1 MGAKATF
8 AKTQAAAAIALAS
21 KRRPIVVQTS
31 NAADAAKAVE
41 DKKEEEEKKEEKK
54 DEKKEKA
61 EEKSEEKSEEKKEE
75 AKAEVKKAEEK
86 KEEAKKEV
94 EQAKKKVEEV
104 KKAAPKVAAP
114 IKEKA
119 EKAYSKFK
127 SGKLPKMT
135 PEVKAAAQKAY
146 DRLHAKGV
154 VRKTMLG
161 STNEEMKNAAF
172 KAWNKYSKTG
182 KDQPQTW
189 PIGEEDL
196 GEAKHH

>member
-1 MGAKATF
+1 MGAE
-8 AKTQAAAAIALAS
+8 AK
-21 KRRPIVVQTS
+21 
-31 NAADAAKAVE
+31 
-41 DKKEEEEKKEEKK
+41 
-54 DEKKEKA
+54 
-61 EEKSEEKSEEKKEE
+61 EKKEE
-75 AKAEVKKAEEK
+75 AKAEG
-86 KEEAKKEV
+86 
-94 EQAKKKVEEV
+94 EQAKK
-104 KKAAPKVAAP
+104 
-114 IKEKA
+114 KA